1 MKHTPKY
8 GLPIPDNTV
17 GGADDPA
24 DIKAY
29 ATDLA
34 NVIET
39 LIDSRAPMVSE
50 SGSFPVYQHATDSSA
65 RSFPIRLEWK
75 GSSSGDTIGAWTV
88 RVVKLNGG
96 AGSTFNLAR
105 NDGHNTEIGASSGA
119 GHFEVLWQPGTAG
132 SLPDIVKGSAKASTR
147 AVKEDIVALG
157 GDAPVLPAPVSY
169 RYVESVGDGGRERFG
184 FIAEDVPEQAR
195 TYSGDGVVAG
205 VDERALVA
213 LLAVEVRRLT
223 DRVILL
229 ENIMTGDSVKGFP
242 DDPGEG

>member
-1 MKHTPKY
+1 VKHTPKY

-50 SGSFPVYQHATDSSA
+50 SGSFPVYQHSTDSSA

-75 GSSSGDTIGAWTV
+75 GSSAGDTIGAWTV

-96 AGSTFNLAR
+96 SGATFNLAR
-105 NDGHNTEIGASSGA
+105 NDGHNTEILASAGTGQRTVLYQTGTGSPADLVFGGLVASS
-119 GHFEVLWQPGTAG
+119 
-132 SLPDIVKGSAKASTR
+132 R
-147 AVKEDIVALG
+147 AVKHDIAPLTD
-157 GDAPVLPAPVSY
+157 DAPTLPAPVAY
-169 RYVESVGDGGRERFG
+169 RYLPELGDDDRRRFG
-184 FIAEDVPEQAR
+184 WIAEDVPAECREYA
-195 TYSGDGVVAG
+195 GDGTVAG
-205 VDERALVA
+205 VDARALVA

-223 DRVILL
+223 DRVTAL
-229 ENIMTGDSVKGFP
+229 ETMTGASSKGNP
-242 DDPGEG
+242 A